1 MIFQAKTQA
10 NFFSVELA
18 PSPKKFEVEDAIK
31 HHLRRGHKKRA
42 DPYNDPD
49 IVVSS
54 RSLYKCRVCGDEL
67 TRNRQAIREHVRRAH
82 KLTFVAYERS
92 YEAEDG
98 THSEVMGQHGERGM

>member
-1 MIFQAKTQA
+1 M
-10 NFFSVELA
+10 A

-31 HHLRRGHKKRA
+31 FHLRRGHKKRA